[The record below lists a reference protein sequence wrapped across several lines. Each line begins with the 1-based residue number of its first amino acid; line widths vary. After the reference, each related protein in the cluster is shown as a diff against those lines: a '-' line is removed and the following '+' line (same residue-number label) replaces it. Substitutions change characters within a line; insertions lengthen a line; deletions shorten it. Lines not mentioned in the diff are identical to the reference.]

1 MSTGPS
7 FNSPHR
13 ESETK
18 PRRSSQSEAG
28 RRPATHANS
37 SEARDP
43 AHSDFGIRHS
53 DFPPPSRHR
62 RRIRIHPTEYD
73 EILADAI
80 YDLVRLHGHS
90 DVAAAACYGVSAS
103 AIKRWLREH
112 EDFAADLDAA
122 RAEFKEG
129 IVEKIR
135 YATKRDG
142 TLDWRARAWL
152 LERTF
157 PDEFGRPGK
166 KAEPTDVEKYPDNP
180 KTWDEAMQCEPGSYI
195 LTPTLLV
202 DLQRVRKAASI
213 VEYAV
218 EDSLRDRL
226 ADQLFEEWKN
236 SQNSPTPVPS
246 NRPAS
251 AHPAASLH
259 SQPSTLNLQPPPKP
273 TTIDPHPRL
282 PGKLRPPTQAEI
294 DARNRMLAEFIA
306 AEPDEEE
313 YP

>member
-7 FNSPHR
+7 FNSPGG

-28 RRPATHANS
+28 RRPAPDANS
-37 SEARDP
+37 AEARDP

-236 SQNSPTPVPS
+236 SQNSPTHVPPPPS
-246 NRPAS
+246 KRP
-251 AHPAASLH
+251 
-259 SQPSTLNLQPPPKP
+259 QPPAKP

-282 PGKLRPPTQAEI
+282 PNQLRPPTQAEI

-306 AEPDEEE
+306 AEPDQEE
-313 YP
+313 